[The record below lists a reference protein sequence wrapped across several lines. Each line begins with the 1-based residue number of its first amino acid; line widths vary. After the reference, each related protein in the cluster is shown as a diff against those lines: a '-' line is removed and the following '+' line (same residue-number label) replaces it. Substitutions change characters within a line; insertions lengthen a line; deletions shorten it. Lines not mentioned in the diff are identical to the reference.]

1 MTHLDGNVLAG
12 VLADILGTDPSD
24 REVRCARC
32 GTAAPIAVALVY
44 ATAMGTVARCASCD
58 HVLAVIVRGD
68 GGREW
73 FGMPGVTA
81 LEIS

>member
-1 MTHLDGNVLAG
+1 MTHLDGNMLAG
-12 VLADILGTDPSD
+12 LLADILGTDPTD
-24 REVRCARC
+24 RAVRCEHC
-32 GTAAPIAVALVY
+32 GTIGPVAAAAVY
-44 ATAMGTVARCASCD
+44 ATAMGTVARCPSCD

-73 FGMPGVTA
+73 FGMPGVTT